1 MAMEESVIVAMSDV
15 IMETGANIFFLFFT
29 TRLSEVFVFLRTKL
43 VCL

>member
-15 IMETGANIFFLFFT
+15 IMETGANIFSFFT